1 MKHFLLLLLF
11 FSFAVTASANA
22 IDSLK
27 TDNDVLKFILKTD
40 TNFSYKGNPQITV
53 VPRDTLFKLLKC
65 NDVARQWG
73 IKTWQK
79 VDFNQDGLT
88 DLLVI
93 VKGILAFEVC
103 VVIDK
108 GTNTF
113 TMLNLSQGHGLV
125 DVCEVAKPL
134 MINKQQMLLFYSKM
148 DRIKKDKGKVT
159 VDRAPRKD
167 TLIFK
172 YDGFVEY
179 NPKPDQYQISYFAVE
194 TRGCYGECPIYT
206 LRVSADGKATYQAD
220 EFNPVKGNFKGSVSV
235 DKLNEI
241 KSLVNYIKIKKLQDN
256 YRVPWTD
263 DATAILKVGFKNGTV
278 KEITD
283 YGMIGT
289 RGLSQLY
296 YLISELRTSEKWS
309 KAD

>member
-1 MKHFLLLLLF
+1 MKHFLLLLFF
-11 FSFAVTASANA
+11 FSFTVAASANA

-27 TDNDVLKFILKTD
+27 TDNDVLQFVLKVD
-40 TNFSYKGNPQITV
+40 TNFAYKGSSKISI
-53 VPRDTLFKLLKC
+53 VPTDTLLKLLTC
-65 NDVARQWG
+65 NDVARRWG
-73 IKTWQK
+73 VKNWQK
-79 VDFNQDGLT
+79 VDFNQDGKT
-88 DLLVI
+88 DLLVM
-93 VKGILAFEVC
+93 VKWGSAFYLYA
-103 VVIDK
+103 VIDK
-108 GTNTF
+108 GTDF
-113 TMLNLSQGHGLV
+113 FKILGLSEGHGQ
-125 DVCEVAKPL
+125 DDCQMAKPV
-134 MINKQQMLLFYSKM
+134 MINKQQMLLFYSK
-148 DRIKKDKGKVT
+148 RYRVSKGKREWIY
-159 VDRAPRKD
+159 DLKPRTD
-167 TLIFK
+167 TLIFR
-172 YDGFVEY
+172 YGDFVEY